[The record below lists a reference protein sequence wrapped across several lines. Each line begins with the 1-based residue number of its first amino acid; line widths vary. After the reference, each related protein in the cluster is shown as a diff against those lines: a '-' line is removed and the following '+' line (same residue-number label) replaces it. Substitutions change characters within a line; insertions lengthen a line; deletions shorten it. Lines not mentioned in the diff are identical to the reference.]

1 MASSSPV
8 GRFFLGVVLL
18 LPLTFGA
25 WYYMAILITSPLSYA
40 VDWVMT
46 GLFPQVIS
54 AVEQQGYTLDVVTR
68 FSPPP
73 GRGLPPGR
81 VGELVF
87 ELNPLI
93 YGYSMP
99 LYTALVLATPG
110 KEGAKWGKWI
120 LGVLLLFPV
129 QVWGVCFDIL
139 KTLLFRLDTEV
150 GGQLGF
156 AQWQIELI
164 ALGYQF
170 GSLILPAVTPVVLW
184 IAFHRGYLATLVPAF
199 AGRFAAPRNERQD
212 SGDIRT

>member
-1 MASSSPV
+1 V
-8 GRFFLGVVLL
+8 GRFFLAVLLL
-18 LPLTFGA
+18 LPLTFAA
-25 WYYMAILITSPLSYA
+25 WYYMAIVIISPLTHV
-40 VDWVMT
+40 VDWLMT
-46 GLFPQVIS
+46 ALFPQAIS
-54 AVEQQGYTLDVVTR
+54 AVEQRGAILDVVTR
-68 FSPPP
+68 FAPPP
-73 GRGLPPGR
+73 IPGLPPRR

-93 YGYSMP
+93 YGYSVP

-110 KEGAKWGKWI
+110 KENTKWGNWT
-120 LGVLLLFPV
+120 LGILLLFPV

-156 AQWQIELI
+156 AHWQIEGV

-184 IAFHRGYLATLVPAF
+184 IAFHRSYLATLVPGF
-199 AGRFAAPRNERQD
+199 AERFAAPTREGND
-212 SGDIRT
+212 V